1 VVVGLTIARDMVR
14 LVTHMGT
21 KYYNYMMMMTTHTA
35 PSILVNVS
43 DCEEN
48 DMAWGYGTI
57 NIKTHN
63 TQDDAETVREAMRT
77 LAALVADNTDYDIE
91 IELVGVED

>member
-1 VVVGLTIARDMVR
+1 
-14 LVTHMGT
+14 
-21 KYYNYMMMMTTHTA
+21 
-35 PSILVNVS
+35 
-43 DCEEN
+43 
-48 DMAWGYGTI
+48 MAWGYGTI

-63 TQDDAETVREAMRT
+63 TQDDAETVREAVRT